1 VKSVA
6 KLTLAQAADLLERNR
21 ARESVANALSPPR

>member
-21 ARESVANALSPPR
+21 DGESQKALSPPR